1 MSLGGELRRRVHM
14 LLHRGRF
21 QQDLEEEMRLHVE
34 LRKEQRIRSGFS
46 PEEAERAAHR
56 RFGNVTHIKERSH
69 MAWGWNWLETFLQD
83 AGYGVRSMLRTPA
96 ITFVALMSLAL
107 GIGANTAIFSFIDAV
122 MLRSLPVRD
131 PKQLVKLGD
140 RDASGI
146 TDNFAAT
153 QLYSYPF
160 YRQFQQ
166 KNAVFSDTAAYY
178 SMTNHPHGFVDG
190 RQDPELINVQTVSGT
205 YFQTLGVQPQFGRLL
220 TENDDSS
227 EGDHPVVV
235 ISNGFWKRRF
245 ASDPSILGHKL
256 RLGNTVFEIVGVTPP
271 EFFGTQVGDS
281 PDAFA
286 PLSMSAVIPPGW
298 GGYKDNF
305 KESLYIIG
313 RLKPGVSVE
322 QATANVNILFRQILL
337 GFPDAKLN
345 QENLSRLNKSHVTL
359 KSMERGLSYLRR
371 AYSEPL
377 QVLMVIV
384 ALVLLIACANIANL
398 LLARS
403 TARARELAVRQA
415 LGAAR
420 TRIMRQL
427 LTESLLLAFAGGA
440 LGIGFAAAA
449 NRVLLAMLPH
459 GQSAIPLDVSLN
471 LRLLGFTF
479 VVTVCTAVLFG
490 TLPSL
495 RATRLQ
501 LTESLKSGSGAA
513 PGAARSPL
521 GRILVASQVALSLV
535 LMVGACLFLRTL
547 INLSRA
553 GMGFNKENVL
563 RLDIDYTLTG
573 YKDDDPRLK
582 LLYNQIEARVNALPG
597 VEAAS
602 FSEFTF
608 NEGSWNSMIF
618 VPGMPI
624 DRNVSVPHNIV
635 GDAYFKTMQIPLI
648 AGRAFGPQDT
658 ATSQRVAII
667 SESIAKKYFPAGSP
681 IGRTYSI
688 GSPDAGDNAT
698 QVQVVGI
705 VRDVKFDDI
714 QEPPAY
720 IDYLPYSQREWGF
733 GDFEVRYKGDFSAI
747 SAEVQQVVHS
757 IDRRLPITDVM
768 TMDELVARSYANQ
781 AIIAK
786 LSAFFGLVAVF
797 LSCIGLYGL
806 MSYLVGRRTGEIGIR
821 MALGAD
827 RSQVGWQVM
836 REIAALV
843 LAGIAVG
850 LPVTLASQRLVGDM
864 LYGLKGTDPLSIA
877 GAVFLLSSAALVAGY
892 IPARRASRI
901 NPLSA
906 LRCE

>member
-1 MSLGGELRRRVHM
+1 M
-14 LLHRGRF
+14 LLHRARF

-34 LRKEQRIRSGFS
+34 LRREQKIASGFS
-46 PEEAERAAHR
+46 AEEAERASHR
-56 RFGNVTHIKERSH
+56 RFGNVTRIKERSY

-83 AGYGVRSMLRTPA
+83 AGYGMRSMLRTPA

-140 RDASGI
+140 QDASGI
-146 TDNFAAT
+146 TDSFAAT

-205 YFQTLGVQPQFGRLL
+205 YFQTLGVEPQSGRLL
-220 TENDDSS
+220 NENDDSS
-227 EGDHPVVV
+227 EGDHPVIV

-245 ASDPSILGHKL
+245 ASDPSILGHKV
-256 RLGNTVFEIVGVTPP
+256 RLGSTVFEIVGVTPP

-322 QATANVNILFRQILL
+322 QATANVNILFRQILPS
-337 GFPDAKLN
+337 FPDAKLN

-415 LGAAR
+415 LGAPR

-459 GQSAIPLDVSLN
+459 GQNTIPLDVSLN
-471 LRLLGFTF
+471 LRLLGFTL
-479 VVTVCTAVLFG
+479 VMTVCTAVLFG
-490 TLPSL
+490 TMPSL

-513 PGAARSPL
+513 SAAARSPL

-563 RLDIDYTLTG
+563 RMDIDYTLTG

-582 LLYNQIEARVNALPG
+582 VLYNQIEARVNALPG
-597 VEAAS
+597 VDAAS
-602 FSEFTF
+602 FSAFTF
-608 NEGSWNSMIF
+608 NEGSWNSLIF

-624 DRNVSVPHNIV
+624 DRNVNVPHNII

-648 AGRAFGPQDT
+648 AGRAFGPQDS

-667 SESIAKKYFPAGSP
+667 SESVAKKYFPAGSP

-688 GSPDAGDNAT
+688 GSPDSGYTAM

-733 GDFEVRYKGDFSAI
+733 GDFEVRYKGDFSTI
-747 SAEVQQVVHS
+747 SAEVQRAIHG
-757 IDRRLPITDVM
+757 IDRRLPITDLM

-836 REIAALV
+836 REIAVLV

-850 LPVTLASQRLVGDM
+850 LPVTLAGQRLVGDM
-864 LYGLKGTDPLSIA
+864 LYGLKGTDPFSIA

-901 NPLSA
+901 NPLLA
-906 LRCE
+906 LRYE

>member
-14 LLHRGRF
+14 LLHRVEF
-21 QQDLEEEMRLHVE
+21 QRDLEEEMRLHVE
-34 LRKEQRIRSGFS
+34 LRREQKIASGFP
-46 PEEAERAAHR
+46 PEAARRAAHR
-56 RFGNVTHIKERSH
+56 RFGNIARMKERSH

-96 ITFVALMSLAL
+96 ITFVALLSLAL

-122 MLRSLPVRD
+122 MLRSLPVRN

-146 TDNFAAT
+146 TDSFAAT

-190 RQDPELINVQTVSGT
+190 RQDPESINVLTVSGT
-205 YFQTLGVQPQFGRLL
+205 YFQTLGVEPQLGRLL
-220 TENDDSS
+220 NENDDSS

-256 RLGNTVFEIVGVTPP
+256 RLGSTVFEIVGVTPP

-322 QATANVNILFRQILL
+322 QAAANVNILFRQILL
-337 GFPDAKLN
+337 SFPDAKLN
-345 QENLSRLNKSHVTL
+345 QENLARLNKNHVTL

-420 TRIMRQL
+420 TRIIRQL

-440 LGIGFAAAA
+440 LGIGFAATA

-459 GQSAIPLDVSLN
+459 GQNTIPLDVSLN

-479 VVTVCTAVLFG
+479 AVTVCTAVLFG

-501 LTESLKSGSGAA
+501 LKESLKSGSGAA
-513 PGAARSPL
+513 PAAGRSPL

-547 INLSRA
+547 INLSHA

-563 RLDIDYTLTG
+563 RMDIDYTLTG

-602 FSEFTF
+602 FSAFTF
-608 NEGSWNSMIF
+608 NEGSWNSLIF

-624 DRNVSVPHNIV
+624 DRNVNVPHNIV

-667 SESIAKKYFPAGSP
+667 SESIANKYFPSGSP

-688 GSPDAGDNAT
+688 GSPDSGYTAT

-714 QEPPAY
+714 QEPPVY

-733 GDFEVRYKGDFSAI
+733 GDFEVRYKGEFSAI
-747 SAEVQQVVHS
+747 SAEVQQAIHS
-757 IDRRLPITDVM
+757 IDRSLPITNVM

-836 REIAALV
+836 REIAVLV

-850 LPVTLASQRLVGDM
+850 VPVTLAGSRLVGDM
-864 LYGLKGTDPLSIA
+864 LYGIAATDPLSIVA
-877 GAVFLLSSAALVAGY
+877 AALVLTGAGLLAGY
-892 IPARRASRI
+892 LPARRAARLD
-901 NPLSA
+901 PLTA
-906 LRCE
+906 LRYE